1 MLILLPPSET
11 KRLGGIELPLDLQ
24 NLTYPSLASKR
35 RVLVRALQSLA
46 KHPDAMMSALKLGR
60 TQSGEVERNRLLS
73 SSATMPA
80 IDRYT
85 GVVYDALDVAT
96 LSPRERDW
104 AGRNVLMHSA
114 LFGPVGALDLLP
126 AYRLS
131 CDSRLPE
138 HPLKKHWADAVRGV
152 LAGSDGLL
160 LDLRSTGYVA
170 LGPAPVRPDSLY
182 LRVVTETADGRTRA
196 LNHFNKTAKGHFTRA
211 LIRHGQSFGTAGELL
226 DWAPGA
232 GFELRPGA
240 TGELDLVVSAEVAAI
255 RG

>member
-1 MLILLPPSET
+1 VLILLPPSET
-11 KRLGGIELPLDLQ
+11 KRLGGIESPLDLQ
-24 NLTYPSLASKR
+24 NLMYPSLGSKR

-46 KHPDAMMSALKLGR
+46 KHPEAMMSALKLGH
-60 TQSGEVERNRLLS
+60 TQSGEVERNRVLS

-85 GVVYDALDVAT
+85 GVVYDALDAPS
-96 LSPRERDW
+96 LSPADRDW
-104 AGRNVLMHSA
+104 AGRNVLVHSA

-138 HPLKKHWADAVRGV
+138 HPLKKHWAAAVGGV
-152 LAGSDGLL
+152 LAGSEGLL
-160 LDLRSTGYVA
+160 LDLRSHGYVG

-182 LRVVTETADGRTRA
+182 LRVVTEAVDGRTRA
-196 LNHFNKTAKGHFTRA
+196 LNHFNKKAKGSFTRA
-211 LIRHGQSFGTAGELL
+211 LIRHGQSFDTARELL

-232 GFELRPGA
+232 GFDVRPGA
-240 TGELDLVVSAEVAAI
+240 AGELDLVVSAQVAAP

>member
-11 KRLGGIELPLDLQ
+11 KRLGGTELPLDLQ
-24 NLTYPSLASKR
+24 NLKYPSLGSKR
-35 RVLVRALQSLA
+35 RVLVRAVQSLA

-60 TQSGEVERNRLLS
+60 TQSGEVERNRVLS
-73 SSATMPA
+73 CSPTMPA

-85 GVVYDALDVAT
+85 GVVYDALDAASLT
-96 LSPRERDW
+96 PRDREW
-104 AGRNVLMHSA
+104 AGRNVLVHSA

-138 HPLKKHWADAVRGV
+138 LALKKHWADAVGGV
-152 LAGSDGLL
+152 LAGSAGLL
-160 LDLRSTGYVA
+160 LDLRSNGYVA
-170 LGPAPVRPDSLY
+170 LGPAPVRSDSLF
-182 LRVVTETADGRTRA
+182 LRVVTETSDGYTRA
-196 LNHFNKTAKGHFTRA
+196 LNHFNKKAKGDFVRA
-211 LIRHGQSFGTAGELL
+211 LIRHGQCFDTARELL

-232 GFELRPGA
+232 GFWLRPGA
-240 TGELDLVVSAEVAAI
+240 AGELDLVVPAPVAAV

>member
-24 NLTYPSLASKR
+24 NLTYPSLGSKR
-35 RVLVRALQSLA
+35 RVLVRAVQSLA
-46 KHPDAMMSALKLGR
+46 KHPDAMMTALKLGR
-60 TQSGEVERNRLLS
+60 TQSHEVDRNRVLS

-85 GVVYDALDVAT
+85 GVVYDALDAAS
-96 LSPRERDW
+96 LSPLERDW
-104 AGRNVLMHSA
+104 AGRNVLVHSA

-138 HPLKKHWADAVRGV
+138 HPLKKHWAAAVGDV
-152 LAGSDGLL
+152 LAGSEGLL
-160 LDLRSTGYVA
+160 LDLRSNGYVA
-170 LGPAPVRPDSLY
+170 LGPAPTRPDSLF
-182 LRVVTETADGRTRA
+182 LRVVTETADGHTRA
-196 LNHFNKTAKGHFTRA
+196 LNHFNKKAKGNFTRA
-211 LIRHGQSFGTAGELL
+211 LIRNGRSFDTASELL
-226 DWAPGA
+226 DWAPEA
-232 GFELRPGA
+232 GFELRPGTA
-240 TGELDLVVSAEVAAI
+240 GELELVVSAEVAAT

>member
-11 KRLGGIELPLDLQ
+11 KRLGGIDVPLDLQ
-24 NLTYPSLASKR
+24 NLEYPSLGSKR
-35 RVLVRALQSLA
+35 RVLVRAVQSLA
-46 KHPDAMMSALKLGR
+46 KNPAAMMIALRLGR
-60 TQSGEVERNRLLS
+60 TQSGEVERNRVLS

-85 GVVYDALDVAT
+85 GVVYDALEAVS
-96 LSPRERDW
+96 LSPSDRDW
-104 AGRNVLMHSA
+104 AGRHVLVHSA

-138 HPLKKHWADAVRGV
+138 LSLKKHWAGTVGGV
-152 LAGSDGLL
+152 LAGSEGLL
-160 LDLRSTGYVA
+160 LDLRSAGYAA
-170 LGPAPVRPDSLY
+170 LGPVPVRPDSLY
-182 LRVVTETADGRTRA
+182 LRVVTETADGRARA
-196 LNHFNKTAKGHFTRA
+196 LNHFNKKAKGIFTRA
-211 LIRHGQSFGTAGELL
+211 LIRHGESFDTAAELL

-240 TGELDLVVSAEVAAI
+240 AGELDLVVSEHITAI

>member
-11 KRLGGIELPLDLQ
+11 KRHGGIELPLDLQ
-24 NLTYPSLASKR
+24 SLTYPSLGPKR

-46 KHPDAMMSALKLGR
+46 KHPDAMMSALRLGR
-60 TQSGEVERNRLLS
+60 TQSAEVERNRVLS
-73 SSATMPA
+73 SAATMPA

-85 GVVYDALDVAT
+85 GVVYDALDAAS
-96 LSPRERDW
+96 LSPLERDW
-104 AGRNVLMHSA
+104 AGRNVLVHSA

-138 HPLKKHWADAVRGV
+138 LPLKKHWAGAVGCV
-152 LAGSDGLL
+152 LAGSTGLL
-160 LDLRSTGYVA
+160 LDFRSNGYVA
-170 LGPAPVRPDSLY
+170 LGPAPVRPDAVF
-182 LRVVTETADGRTRA
+182 LRVVTETADGQTRA
-196 LNHFNKTAKGHFTRA
+196 VNHFNKTAKGNFTRA
-211 LIRHGQSFGTAGELL
+211 LIRHGRSFDTAVELL

-232 GFELRPGA
+232 GFDLRPGA
-240 TGELDLVVSAEVAAI
+240 VRELNLVVAAEVAAT